1 LTFWSMCTTYSV
13 PSRASHDC
21 GTWRDDDTVP
31 MITTCEVFN
40 SWDTGGLLLQA
51 ANEAVA
57 KNTQASPVATRF
69 NPPRFLRAVP

>member
-1 LTFWSMCTTYSV
+1 
-13 PSRASHDC
+13 
-21 GTWRDDDTVP
+21 

-57 KNTQASPVATRF
+57 KKTQANPVATRF